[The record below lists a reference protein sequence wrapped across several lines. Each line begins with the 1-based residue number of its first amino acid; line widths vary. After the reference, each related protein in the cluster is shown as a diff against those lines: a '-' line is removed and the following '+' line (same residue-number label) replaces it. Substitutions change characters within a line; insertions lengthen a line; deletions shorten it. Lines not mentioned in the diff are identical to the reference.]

1 MTVQTP
7 HVSGHDVVSYI
18 KEQLPEASAMQ
29 RHKLAYYAQAW
40 HATWEGGPL
49 FPERIEAWE
58 HGPVV
63 RVVWSAEKYGPMP
76 RTKPLS
82 PHARGIV
89 DAVIAF
95 YGHMSAATLR
105 ALTHM
110 EAPWITARHGL
121 PEGAPCSEAIPLS
134 DMRRFYTRKSVLR
147 EQTPTR
153 PIVDEHPPLED
164 TLRMADEEIVRWRE
178 ALDKLAQ

>member
-7 HVSGHDVVSYI
+7 DVSVHDVVGYI

-40 HATWEGGPL
+40 HVTWEGRPL

-63 RVVWSAEKYGPMP
+63 RAVWSAEKYGPP
-76 RTKPLS
+76 PVPAPLDTHS
-82 PHARGIV
+82 RHVV

-95 YGHMSAATLR
+95 YGHMTAATLR

-110 EAPWITARHGL
+110 EAPWIIARHGL
-121 PEGAPCSEAIPLS
+121 PEGANCEDEISVS
-134 DMRRFYTRKSVLR
+134 DMRRFYTRKAILR

-153 PIVDEHPPLED
+153 PIEDDDPPLEA
-164 TLRMADEEIVRWRE
+164 TLRLADEEIARWRE
-178 ALDKLAQ
+178 ALNKLAQ